1 MKKFIG
7 LVLSVVLVFSF
18 VGCGKDKDTA
28 AENLSSVL
36 NGSSEEITSI
46 ENTSGTASAE
56 SENTTIT
63 TISSQPASITS
74 KETSV
79 SSVDNTA
86 IVSSNELESGIKLL
100 FKPSVIASTCV
111 HDYSKASCTTPFVC
125 SKCGDAVYRMNG
137 QHVNVEHIYYN
148 DEPGKEVN
156 NICRNCGFERGECN
170 EVNAHFFSLG
180 QVITERIWMKTEESD
195 ITITPT
201 ITLYKYTKEVG
212 TPYPLDIIEEKYYA
226 LPVTEKGDIISESGF
241 KHGMWIKMTNEVV
254 KQDSSILAE
263 NDFSEYRLIYEF
275 TFKINEPGEYR
286 TQVNLGESADIPYAD
301 RKYKFI
307 IRTH

>member
-1 MKKFIG
+1 MKKFMG

-46 ENTSGTASAE
+46 ENTSGTASVE

-63 TISSQPASITS
+63 TISSQPGPVTS
-74 KETSV
+74 KETPV

-111 HDYSKASCTTPFVC
+111 HDYSKASCTSPLVC
-125 SKCGDAVYRMNG
+125 SKCGDAEYYQNG
-137 QHVNVEHIYYN
+137 RPITVEHIYYN
-148 DEPGKEVN
+148 GEPVKACVE
-156 NICRNCGFERGECN
+156 CGFEKTTYN
-170 EVNAHFFSLG
+170 EVNASFFSLG
-180 QVITERIWMKTEESD
+180 QVITERIWMKTEEND

-201 ITLYKYTKEVG
+201 ITLYKYTNEVG

-263 NDFSEYRLIYEF
+263 NDFSDYRLIYEF

-286 TQVNLGESADIPYAD
+286 TQVNLGESEDIPYAD
-301 RKYKFI
+301 RKYDFI
-307 IRTH
+307 IRNH